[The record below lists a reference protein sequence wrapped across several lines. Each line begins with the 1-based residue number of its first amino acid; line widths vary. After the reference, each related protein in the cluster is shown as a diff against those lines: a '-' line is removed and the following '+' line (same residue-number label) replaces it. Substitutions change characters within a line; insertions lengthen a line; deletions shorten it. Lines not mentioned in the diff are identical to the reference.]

1 MANVAIIGLGNF
13 GTALARVWLSAGHDV
28 TGWTVEQEVYDTIRA
43 SGINEKYLDG
53 FTLDG
58 LEVSMQ
64 LETTVATAKIVVL
77 ALPSGVVLDVVDDM
91 SPHLQP
97 SQDVLVVTK
106 GLGPDNQL
114 ITDAIKFR
122 LSEAKLSNPVAGM
135 LGPTIAPELAA
146 GVITTAQVTSD
157 ELSVAERLVKILS
170 TSTLKLVAG
179 DDPTGAELWGAF
191 KNVVALACG
200 VVDGLPTGG
209 GENLKASIF
218 ASGYREGCGLLGAL
232 GAAPATAL
240 GPAGLGDL
248 YVTATSRHGR
258 NRAMGEQLGSGRTLE
273 QASQQTVMVSEGVR
287 AARMFAARASGENIG
302 APFVDAVNALLDGH
316 SDVQTF
322 VASVLDPD
330 LQEK

>member
-1 MANVAIIGLGNF
+1 MPNVAIIGLGNF
-13 GTALARVWLSAGHDV
+13 GTALAKVWLNAGYAV
-28 TGWTVEQEVYDTIRA
+28 TGWTVEQEVYDTIQA
-43 SGINEKYLDG
+43 SAINEKYLDG

-64 LETTVATAKIVVL
+64 LEVTVASAEIVVL
-77 ALPSGVVLDVVDDM
+77 ALPSGVVLNVLDELL
-91 SPHLQP
+91 PYLRA

-114 ITDAIKFR
+114 ITDAIQFR
-122 LSEAKLSNPVAGM
+122 LTEAKLSNTVAGM

-146 GVITTAQVTSD
+146 GVITTAQVTSG
-157 ELSVAERLVKILS
+157 ELIVAERLAKGLS
-170 TSTLKLVAG
+170 TSTLLLVAG

-258 NRAMGEQLGSGRTLE
+258 NRAMGEQLGSGLTLE
-273 QASQQTVMVSEGVR
+273 QASKQTVMVSEGVR
-287 AARMFAARASGENIG
+287 ATRMFAARAAAESIS
-302 APFVDAVNALLDGH
+302 APFVDAVNALLDGRF
-316 SDVQTF
+316 DAQTF
-322 VASVLDPD
+322 VASVLDPA
-330 LQEK
+330 LHEE

>member
-64 LETTVATAKIVVL
+64 LETTVATAEIVVL
-77 ALPSGVVLDVVDDM
+77 ALPSGVVLDVVDDIL
-91 SPHLQP
+91 PHLQP

-135 LGPTIAPELAA
+135 LGPT
-146 GVITTAQVTSD
+146 
-157 ELSVAERLVKILS
+157 RILRS
-170 TSTLKLVAG
+170 
-179 DDPTGAELWGAF
+179 
-191 KNVVALACG
+191 
-200 VVDGLPTGG
+200 
-209 GENLKASIF
+209 
-218 ASGYREGCGLLGAL
+218 
-232 GAAPATAL
+232 
-240 GPAGLGDL
+240 
-248 YVTATSRHGR
+248 
-258 NRAMGEQLGSGRTLE
+258 
-273 QASQQTVMVSEGVR
+273 
-287 AARMFAARASGENIG
+287 
-302 APFVDAVNALLDGH
+302 
-316 SDVQTF
+316 
-322 VASVLDPD
+322 
-330 LQEK
+330 

>member
-13 GTALARVWLSAGHDV
+13 GTALARVWLAARHDV
-28 TGWTVEQEVYDTIRA
+28 TGWTVEQDVYDAIRA
-43 SGINEKYLDG
+43 SGVNDKYLDG
-53 FTLDG
+53 FSVDG
-58 LEVSMQ
+58 LAVSMQ
-64 LETTVATAKIVVL
+64 LDIALAQAEIVVL
-77 ALPSGVVLDVVDDM
+77 ALPSAVVLDVLDDIL
-91 SPHLQP
+91 PHLRP
-97 SQDVLVVTK
+97 SQDVLVATK
-106 GLGPDNQL
+106 GLGPNNQL

-122 LSEAKLSNPVAGM
+122 LNEAELSNAVAGM

-146 GVITTAQVTSD
+146 GVTSTAQIASD
-157 ELSVAERLVKILS
+157 ELAVAERLAKVLS
-170 TSTLKLVAG
+170 TSTLLLVAA

-218 ASGYREGCGLLGAL
+218 ACGYREGCDLLRAL

-258 NRAMGEQLGSGRTLE
+258 NRAMGEKLGSGLTLE
-273 QASQQTVMVSEGVR
+273 EASQQMVMVSEGVR
-287 AARMFAARASGENIG
+287 AARMFAARAADENIA
-302 APFVDAVNALLDGH
+302 APFVGAVNALLDGRV
-316 SDVQTF
+316 DAPTF
-322 VASVLDPD
+322 VASVLDPS
-330 LQEK
+330 LHK

>member
-1 MANVAIIGLGNF
+1 
-13 GTALARVWLSAGHDV
+13 
-28 TGWTVEQEVYDTIRA
+28 
-43 SGINEKYLDG
+43 
-53 FTLDG
+53 
-58 LEVSMQ
+58 SMQ
-64 LETTVATAKIVVL
+64 LEVTVASAEIIVL
-77 ALPSGVVLDVVDDM
+77 ALPSGVVLTVLDDLL
-91 SPHLQP
+91 PYLRA

-114 ITDAIKFR
+114 ITDAIEFR
-122 LSEAKLSNPVAGM
+122 LTEAKLSNTVAGM

-146 GVITTAQVTSD
+146 GVITTAQVTSG
-157 ELSVAERLVKILS
+157 ELIVAERLAKSLS
-170 TSTLKLVAG
+170 TSTLLLVAG

-258 NRAMGEQLGSGRTLE
+258 NRAMGEQLGSGLTLE
-273 QASQQTVMVSEGVR
+273 QASRQTVMVSEGVR
-287 AARMFAARASGENIG
+287 ATRMFAARAAAESIS
-302 APFVDAVNALLDGH
+302 APFVDAVNALLDGRF
-316 SDVQTF
+316 DAQTF
-322 VASVLDPD
+322 VASVLDPA
-330 LQEK
+330 LHEE